1 MRWRPQLVK
10 IRRSLLQ
17 ILDLKMSNP
26 VRGKVRMSRVDL
38 LPIYLSG
45 LEQAKCELARAEKT
59 SLASTDALEKVR
71 WTLDAEVRRALVR
84 VYDGLITFVQQ
95 PE

>member
-1 MRWRPQLVK
+1 
-10 IRRSLLQ
+10 
-17 ILDLKMSNP
+17 MSKTA
-26 VRGKVRMSRVDL
+26 REKTRMSREDL

-59 SLASTDALEKVR
+59 SMASTDALEKVR

-84 VYDGLITFVQQ
+84 VYDGLISFVQQ